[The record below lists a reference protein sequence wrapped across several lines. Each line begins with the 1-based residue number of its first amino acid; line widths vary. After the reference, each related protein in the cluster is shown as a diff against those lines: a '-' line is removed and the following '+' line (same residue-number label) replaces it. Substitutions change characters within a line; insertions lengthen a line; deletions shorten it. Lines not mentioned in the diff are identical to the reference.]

1 MTAARKIGVHEEF
14 LAVPDT
20 KIAQVVA
27 GELHVHPRPRAI
39 HAMVSS
45 GLTGELLGPFQR
57 GRGDGPG
64 GWILLYEP
72 ELHLGGDILVPDLAG
87 WRRTRMPEMPDVA
100 FFDLAP
106 DWICEVLSPSTAKLD
121 RGKKLSAYGREGV
134 PVVWFIDPDAH
145 TLEVLTRGDDGRYT
159 LAAVHSDDEIV
170 HAVPFEVFALELSV
184 LWAR

>member
-1 MTAARKIGVHEEF
+1 MTAQGKIGVHEEF

-27 GELHVHPRPRAI
+27 GELHVHPRPRAS

-45 GLTGELLGPFQR
+45 GLGGELVGPFQR
-57 GRGDGPG
+57 GRGGGPG
-64 GWILLYEP
+64 GWILLDEP

-87 WRRTRMPEMPDVA
+87 WRRTRMPELPDVA
-100 FFDLAP
+100 FFELAP

-134 PVVWFIDPDAH
+134 PSSGSSTP
-145 TLEVLTRGDDGRYT
+145 TRTPWRSSP
-159 LAAVHSDDEIV
+159 AATTAATRSPPST
-170 HAVPFEVFALELSV
+170 ATTTSSTPSPS
-184 LWAR
+184 RSSPSS

>member
-1 MTAARKIGVHEEF
+1 
-14 LAVPDT
+14 
-20 KIAQVVA
+20 
-27 GELHVHPRPRAI
+27 
-39 HAMVSS
+39 
-45 GLTGELLGPFQR
+45 
-57 GRGDGPG
+57 
-64 GWILLYEP
+64 
-72 ELHLGGDILVPDLAG
+72 
-87 WRRTRMPEMPDVA
+87 MPEMPDVA

-159 LAAVHSDDEIV
+159 FAAVHSDDEIV